1 MKFLGE
7 KVTFPESCTVT
18 ASPVSC
24 SCVFFTRFCFELG
37 LGVNTKVV
45 DKDVSVGL
53 TSKLFLELKLSSN
66 YYT

>member
-24 SCVFFTRFCFELG
+24 SCVFFTHFCFEMG
-37 LGVNTKVV
+37 FGVNMKVV
-45 DKDVSVGL
+45 DKDVRFPMALV
-53 TSKLFLELKLSSN
+53 
-66 YYT
+66 